1 MSLKEINTF
10 IIKVLGMED
19 ESKWLSSEKVNIF
32 ITVFVT
38 PLIALIGTILN
49 AIIQNENYRT
59 LIAKAIKAPTNPL
72 IV

>member
-1 MSLKEINTF
+1 MSLKGINTF

-59 LIAKAIKAPTNPL
+59 LIAKAIKED
-72 IV
+72 